1 MNMPR
6 CSNSSSGS
14 FPHCIS
20 DSSAPQKTQNMTS
33 DSVGSLENTTLFT
46 SSQMFSLSPIIT
58 CPLTMKRFKNLVAV
72 DTGWLQQQTGA
83 AIYLLSPVN
92 TIFLVTYLTKCSVSN
107 CFGIIPVYPYALDLA
122 KHTTQHLAQHKQIWG
137 NDTKS
142 PMDLD
147 QMMCTRHRA
156 VRVFVA
162 STDVMH
168 MYGQHHFLELYEEV
182 TRDMAITL

>member
-33 DSVGSLENTTLFT
+33 DSVGSLENTALFT
-46 SSQMFSLSPIIT
+46 SSQMFPLSPIT
-58 CPLTMKRFKNLVAV
+58 FPLTMKRFKNLVAV

-92 TIFLVTYLTKCSVSN
+92 TIWSRTLRNVPFPIALESYRSIHMLWIWQNTRRNIWRSTSRFGVT
-107 CFGIIPVYPYALDLA
+107 IRRAL
-122 KHTTQHLAQHKQIWG
+122 W
-137 NDTKS
+137 
-142 PMDLD
+142 
-147 QMMCTRHRA
+147 
-156 VRVFVA
+156 
-162 STDVMH
+162 
-168 MYGQHHFLELYEEV
+168 
-182 TRDMAITL
+182 TLIR